1 MRKITKEFKKTTINA
16 VRVVVLNG
24 EVVHEAL
31 APIETFETITERN
44 SAKVV
49 KTTLSLPKADIVVVK
64 NFVETVEKYTI
75 SAEDFMKYGTKIDG

>member
-44 SAKVV
+44 AAKVV
-49 KTTLSLPKADIVVVK
+49 KTTLSLPKADIVAVK

>member
-16 VRVVVLNG
+16 VKVVVVND
-24 EVVHEAL
+24 EVVHERL
-31 APIETFETITERN
+31 APIETFETITDRN
-44 SAKVV
+44 AAKVV
-49 KTTLSLPKADIVVVK
+49 KSTLNLATSDIVVVK

>member
-44 SAKVV
+44 AAKVV
-49 KTTLSLPKADIVVVK
+49 KTTLSLPKGDIVVVK